1 MDIKKRQSQVRIR
14 EIKWA
19 AGGVIA
25 GVIAGFAVGFLVC
38 FLVTSTL
45 PPRPAEPP
53 APAQATSAPVA
64 PSFTPVPGTN

>member
-25 GVIAGFAVGFLVC
+25 GAIFGFAVGFLVC

-45 PPRPAEPP
+45 PPRPAEVSVPAKAAPP
-53 APAQATSAPVA
+53 LPA